1 MPSDEEGRIAE
12 ILRQLDE
19 CGKCV
24 EREIV
29 DLSNRVIPDNE
40 LDIVG
45 SYAVPTE
52 FKNLMKLTQSV
63 LILPQPPVF
72 HVSTTDSKLAGLLKS
87 SSVHNSLY
95 NPNSPVSPN
104 RRKISVP
111 NEIKGNASILHAI
124 SPTSPLVNIV
134 MPPKLPSIS
143 DINSVKLP
151 NTAPRVPVIPPNI
164 STSSSTVITSG
175 SDDGPTKRLKND
187 YKGPISKIMT
197 ADTSES
203 NDDTKGAIEETD
215 LTASPKSR
223 RGRAAK
229 DAIELTPTKLDKSAS
244 KVNKKTP
251 EPSPKKKK
259 DVEEEVTIAKRKS
272 LRSATN
278 EPEDLQEESA
288 PNKKKGLR
296 SIFADNDDEP
306 PTKKRGLRSGGEAED
321 VKSNKDKEKEK
332 RSSPP
337 SSISTRPRRN
347 VK

>member
-1 MPSDEEGRIAE
+1 MPSDEEGRITD

-29 DLSNRVIPDNE
+29 DLTNRVITDNE

-45 SYAVPTE
+45 SYAVSTE
-52 FKNLMKLTQSV
+52 FKNLMKITQPI
-63 LILPQPPVF
+63 LLLPQPPVF

-87 SSVHNSLY
+87 SSVMHNTLH
-95 NPNSPVSPN
+95 NSPVSPN
-104 RRKISVP
+104 RRKINVP
-111 NEIKGNASILHAI
+111 SEIKGNNSTLHAA
-124 SPTSPLVNIV
+124 SPKSPLVNISI
-134 MPPKLPSIS
+134 PQKLPSIS

-164 STSSSTVITSG
+164 STSSSTIAIG
-175 SDDGPTKRLKND
+175 GIDEGPTKRFKND
-187 YKGPISKIMT
+187 YKGSITKIMT
-197 ADTSES
+197 VDTSES
-203 NDDTKGAIEETD
+203 NDDTKVAIEETD

-223 RGRAAK
+223 RGRATK
-229 DAIELTPTKLDKSAS
+229 DAIELTPTKLDRSAS

-259 DVEEEVTIAKRKS
+259 DVEEEVTTTKRKS

-278 EPEDLQEESA
+278 EPEDSQEDSA
-288 PNKKKGLR
+288 SNKKKGLR
-296 SIFADNDDEP
+296 SVVADNDDEP
-306 PTKKRGLRSGGEAED
+306 PAKIRGLRSGAEAED
-321 VKSNKDKEKEK
+321 VKSNKDKDKK
-332 RSSPP
+332 SSPP
-337 SSISTRPRRN
+337 SSISTRPKRN